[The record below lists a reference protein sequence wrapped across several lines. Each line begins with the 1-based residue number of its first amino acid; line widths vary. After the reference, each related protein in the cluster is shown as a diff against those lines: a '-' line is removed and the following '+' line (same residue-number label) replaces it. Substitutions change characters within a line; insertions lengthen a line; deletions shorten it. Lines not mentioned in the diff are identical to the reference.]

1 MKSVCD
7 LDFIP
12 TFTSLFNLIKL
23 RIMKQSIFCTLLVLC
38 ASTALIQ
45 AQDYKSAIGGK
56 LGYGLVASYK
66 TFLNEK
72 SGIDIFG
79 GIHWGGSLMGGVN
92 YSIHADIKSVD
103 NLRWYYGAGA
113 NFFSWTSIGY
123 DWAEV
128 GVSGNIGLEYTFD
141 DIPLNLSLDYVPT
154 FVVYETDD
162 FDNVRRFRTGYG
174 ALTARYIL
182 SR

>member
-12 TFTSLFNLIKL
+12 TFTSLINLFKL
-23 RIMKQSIFCTLLVLC
+23 HIMKQSLFSTVLVLIVS
-38 ASTALIQ
+38 AVMLQ
-45 AQDYKSAIGGK
+45 AQDYKSSIGGK

-79 GIHWGGSLMGGVN
+79 GIHWGGSLMGGAN

-113 NFFSWTSIGY
+113 NFFAWTAGTY
-123 DWAEV
+123 NWAEV
-128 GVSGNIGLEYTFD
+128 GVSGNVGLEYTFN
-141 DIPLNLSLDYVPT
+141 DIPLNISLDYVPT
-154 FVVYETDD
+154 FVVYDTDD
-162 FDNVRRFRTGYG
+162 FDNVRRFRSGYG

-182 SR
+182 KR